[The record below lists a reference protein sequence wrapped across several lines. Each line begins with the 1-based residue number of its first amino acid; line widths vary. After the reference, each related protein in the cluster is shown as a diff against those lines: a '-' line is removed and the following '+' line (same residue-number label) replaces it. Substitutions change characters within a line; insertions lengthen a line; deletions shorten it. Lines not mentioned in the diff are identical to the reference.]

1 MNRWVA
7 AGCFLLVACAW
18 AGPASA
24 RRAPTL
30 SDLLLVAQPANDSEE
45 PTPPGEPKAK
55 AGEPRAQAGEPA
67 KPGEPA
73 RGPGEPGARPG
84 EPTPKVTAKPK
95 RDVSYG
101 VGLQVRGIFVP
112 SWFLKLFLENSTA
125 LNSASIGA
133 EFIRRKGN
141 FDLIASM
148 NFGFYSPPDGNY
160 LGRGKA
166 PAVDT
171 DYVQFRNL
179 NVLAFG
185 VTFIWHHDFLKWL
198 SLVYGAGLGFGV
210 VLGDIYRISNG
221 TGGCITNSSDTSQCY
236 PVGMDLTNRET
247 WLANRQCSP
256 EADGPGSPC
265 QFREDGKWPV
275 IPIVHLLIGLNF
287 KVTDQISIRAD
298 MGWHDCFYGG
308 ATGHYLF

>member
-7 AGCFLLVACAW
+7 AGCFLLLAGAW
-18 AGPASA
+18 AGPTWA
-24 RRAPTL
+24 RRLPTL
-30 SDLLLVAQPANDSEE
+30 DELSLVANAGDE
-45 PTPPGEPKAK
+45 PTAPGGNA
-55 AGEPRAQAGEPA
+55 RGEPA
-67 KPGEPA
+67 PRA
-73 RGPGEPGARPG
+73 GEPGAPRAG
-84 EPTPKVTAKPK
+84 EPGAPRAGEPPTVKAKPK
-95 RDVSYG
+95 RDVLYG
-101 VGLQVRGIFVP
+101 FGLQVRGIFVP
-112 SWFLKLFLENSTA
+112 SWFLKMFLDNSTS

-160 LGRGKA
+160 LGRGKN
-166 PAVDT
+166 PMVDT

-185 VTFIWHHDFLKWL
+185 VTFIWHHDFLNWL

-210 VLGDIYRISNG
+210 VLGDIYRVSNG
-221 TGGCITNSSDTSQCY
+221 TSGCASNPGDTSQCY
-236 PVGMDLTNRET
+236 PVGMDLNNRDT
-247 WLANRQCSP
+247 WLANHQCSSGQ
-256 EADGPGSPC
+256 DSPGTPC

-275 IPIVHLLIGLNF
+275 IPIVHLLIGVNF

-298 MGWHDCFYGG
+298 MGWHDAFYFG

>member
-7 AGCFLLVACAW
+7 AGCFLLLAGAW
-18 AGPASA
+18 SVPARA

-30 SDLLLVAQPANDSEE
+30 ADLQLVGDVGDEPTKPGAKDSEE
-45 PTPPGEPKAK
+45 PTKPGGEPTK
-55 AGEPRAQAGEPA
+55 
-67 KPGEPA
+67 
-73 RGPGEPGARPG
+73 PGEPGAVRPG
-84 EPTPKVTAKPK
+84 EPGAVRPGEPAPVKAKPK
-95 RDVSYG
+95 RDVLYG
-101 VGLQVRGIFVP
+101 VGLQVRGVFVP
-112 SWFLKLFLENSTA
+112 SWFLKMFLEESTS

-141 FDLIASM
+141 FDLIASL

-160 LGRGKA
+160 LGRGKNA
-166 PAVDT
+166 MVDT
-171 DYVQFRNL
+171 DYVVFRNL

-210 VLGDIYRISNG
+210 VLGDIYRVSNG
-221 TGGCITNSSDTSQCY
+221 TPGCASAPGDTGKCY
-236 PVGMDLTNRET
+236 PINMDLNNRDT
-247 WLANRQCSP
+247 WLANHQCSSGS
-256 EADGPGSPC
+256 DGPGSPC

-298 MGWHDCFYGG
+298 MGWHDAFYFG

>member
-7 AGCFLLVACAW
+7 AGCFLALAGAWTGSAW
-18 AGPASA
+18 A
-24 RRAPTL
+24 RRVPTL
-30 SDLLLVAQPANDSEE
+30 NDLVVAQRGDPAKDSEE
-45 PTPPGEPKAK
+45 PTPPGEPTPPRAK
-55 AGEPRAQAGEPA
+55 ASGEPA

-73 RGPGEPGARPG
+73 VRPGEPGAPRKG
-84 EPTPKVTAKPK
+84 EPTTVKAKPK

-101 VGLQVRGIFVP
+101 FGLQVRGIFVP
-112 SWFLKLFLENSTA
+112 SWFLKLFLEESTS

-171 DYVQFRNL
+171 DYVVFRNL

-221 TGGCITNSSDTSQCY
+221 TGGCVTNPGDTSQCY
-236 PVGMDLTNRET
+236 PAGMDLNNRET
-247 WLANRQCSP
+247 WLANRQCSGG
-256 EADGPGSPC
+256 DSPGSPC
-265 QFREDGKWPV
+265 QVREDGKWPV